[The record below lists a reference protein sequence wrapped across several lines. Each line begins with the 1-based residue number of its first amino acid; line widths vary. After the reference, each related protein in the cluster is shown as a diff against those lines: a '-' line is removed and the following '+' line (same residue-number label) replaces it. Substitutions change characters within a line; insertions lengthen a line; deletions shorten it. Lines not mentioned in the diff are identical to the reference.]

1 MKDKSDLVTKQYLGV
16 LKFKGNL
23 RVVLGVV
30 LRILVRQKW
39 QKRILVV
46 VMKVWGSLVDCPSEE
61 ELMSAL
67 RSLKLLVHHGQC
79 LLTMC
84 SFSHMV
90 SFSPIFNKYIQ
101 GK

>member
-46 VMKVWGSLVDCPSEE
+46 VMFD
-61 ELMSAL
+61 
-67 RSLKLLVHHGQC
+67 
-79 LLTMC
+79 
-84 SFSHMV
+84 
-90 SFSPIFNKYIQ
+90 
-101 GK
+101 